1 METPVPLED
10 HVFSIDINVPRRRVW
25 DAILKTGAIQRFMMN
40 TVLEST
46 LEPGA
51 RMLYYSPNR
60 KYVFVVGE
68 VLEVIPERKFS
79 HTYMFTT
86 QSEAPSIVTWE
97 FEDIPAGC
105 RVTLTHS
112 GWTTQ
117 VKTHK
122 DVGGGWRMILDALK
136 SELET
141 GKIPLKMRLTY
152 GLMGATAFMLPRSAR
167 AEGMEK

>member
-1 METPVPLED
+1 MDIPEPLED
-10 HVFSIDINVPRRRVW
+10 HVLSVDINVPRTRVW
-25 DAILKTGAIQRFMMN
+25 EAITETGAIQRFMMN

-68 VLEVIPERKFS
+68 VLEVIPERRFR

-86 QSEAPSIVTWE
+86 QGEAPSIVTWE
-97 FEDIPAGC
+97 FEDIAEGC

-141 GKIPLKMRLTY
+141 GTIPFKLRMMYTV
-152 GLMGATAFMLPRSAR
+152 MGKLAFLLPKTAR
-167 AEGMEK
+167 AETYK